1 MLGGTSDISQ
11 LFDHG
16 FYDWVMFQDDP
27 IQYPDK
33 NLVLGRYLGPSID
46 VGPAMTASI
55 MRGNGEVVHISKYR
69 GLKKNKRTNQAHILL
84 RREFDSNTKESFG
97 QDISPDN
104 YPDVDLED
112 TPLYEMYEDYTTD
125 LKGGLA
131 GNTKDD
137 EDPAMDTLLDREVPT
152 PELNENYVNNSVMLP
167 RGNIYARG
175 KVIGRKRYA
184 DGNSVGRK
192 NDNPIFE
199 TR

>member
-1 MLGGTSDISQ
+1 MIAKPMKL
-11 LFDHG
+11 
-16 FYDWVMFQDDP
+16 
-27 IQYPDK
+27 
-33 NLVLGRYLGPSID
+33 
-46 VGPAMTASI
+46 
-55 MRGNGEVVHISKYR
+55 NGDVVHRSTYC
-69 GLKKNKRTNQAHILL
+69 GLNEDEWINQAHILL